1 MLISKLKMF
10 QQLLRLPKLNSKN
23 FKQLRNYYTVKRKAI
38 NDEQYV
44 AKQIKQKIQAKGPIT
59 VAEYMKEVLV
69 NPMAGY
75 YMHKDML
82 GESGDFI
89 TSPEITQMFGEMIAV
104 WLINEWQ
111 KAGSPRP
118 VNIIELGPGRGTLSN
133 DILNVFNH
141 FKVLHKASLHLVEVS
156 PFLSSAQARRLC
168 IQSSL
173 TSNDGPAYRRGT
185 SHHGIPVFWY
195 NTLEE
200 VPSGYSLIVAHEF
213 FDALPVHK
221 FHQMHGSFKEV
232 LIDIDTK
239 DESEKKGEYKFRY
252 VLSRHETPMSKT
264 LIRKGE
270 TRDHVEVAPDS
281 ILISQQI
288 AERIKKL
295 GGVALICDYGH
306 YGTGTDT
313 FRAFKEHKQVDPL
326 AMPGTADLTADVDFK
341 LLSTTFSSVEDV
353 ICMGPVTQ
361 REFLLETGLQYR
373 FDMLKNTIKDGKRL
387 SNLTDCY
394 NYLIDN
400 DKMGERF
407 KFLAVFP
414 AVMKKI
420 FERCP
425 VVGFQATSH

>member
-1 MLISKLKMF
+1 M
-10 QQLLRLPKLNSKN
+10 R
-23 FKQLRNYYTVKRKAI
+23 
-38 NDEQYV
+38 
-44 AKQIKQKIQAKGPIT
+44 
-59 VAEYMKEVLV
+59 EVLV

-118 VNIIELGPGRGTLSN
+118 IHIIELGPGRGTLSN

-168 IQSSL
+168 IQSNL
-173 TSNDGPAYRRGT
+173 TTNDGPAYRRGI

-195 NTLEE
+195 NQLEDVPPGFTL
-200 VPSGYSLIVAHEF
+200 LIAHEF
-213 FDALPVHK
+213 FDALPIHK
-221 FHQMHGSFKEV
+221 FHKVHGNFKEV

-239 DESEKKGEYKFRY
+239 DDPDIKGEYKFRY
-252 VLSRHETPMSKT
+252 VLSRNDTPMLQV
-264 LIRKGE
+264 LITKGE

-281 ILISQQI
+281 IRISKLI

-306 YGTGTDT
+306 FGTGTDT
-313 FRAFKEHKQVDPL
+313 FRAFKQHKQVDPL
-326 AMPGTADLTADVDFK
+326 MMPGTADLTADVDFK
-341 LLSTTFSSVEDV
+341 LLCESFNSVKDV
-353 ICMGPVTQ
+353 LCLGPVTQ
-361 REFLLETGLQYR
+361 RDFLLETGLEYR
-373 FDMLKNTIKDGKRL
+373 FEALKNTIKDAKHIA
-387 SNLTDCY
+387 NLTNCY
-394 NYLIDN
+394 NYLTDN

-414 AVMKKI
+414 SVMKKI

-425 VVGFQATSH
+425 VIGFQAAVH